1 MIFKKQKKTPPPPP
15 KKKTDFA
22 QMIFLFNIII
32 YLHYL
37 PLKVRK
43 RHGIFLFLFPE
54 VSNETKTL

>member
-1 MIFKKQKKTPPPPP
+1 MIFKKQKKTTPPPPP
-15 KKKTDFA
+15 KKKKKKTDFA

-32 YLHYL
+32 CLHYL

-54 VSNETKTL
+54 VSN